1 MPGSKVH
8 PGPYTPSGDESDGE
22 GEDVVPDVEVAAR
35 AAQNVSKAAVDA
47 ASARR
52 RARREAR
59 KQRRAGSKDITVT
72 PQAMPAGPVAVN
84 AASWSEEDVSVW
96 LCSIGA
102 AYAAYSASFVENAV
116 NGDVLLDPDF
126 AENLVELGVLS
137 KMHQNRIIKEIV
149 KLA

>member
-1 MPGSKVH
+1 MAAKVPGSKVH

-52 RARREAR
+52 RAKREAR
-59 KQRRAGSKDITVT
+59 KQRRAGLPS
-72 PQAMPAGPVAVN
+72 N
-84 AASWSEEDVSVW
+84 AASWSEEDVSEW
-96 LCSIGA
+96 LCSIGT
-102 AYAAYSASFVENAV
+102 AYAVYSASFVGNAV

-137 KMHQNRIIKEIV
+137 KMHQKRIIKEIV